1 MKREYPDSPILSVG
15 GLVLDEDRFLLAR
28 RGKEPLKDVW
38 TLPGGAVEPGEKLQ
52 DAIVREIFEECQIKV
67 KPLGIIEVFEQI
79 FHDRDGRVRFHY
91 VIVDFLLEY
100 VSGKAE
106 PMSDST
112 ELRWIT
118 IDELWKYN
126 PPDRAVKVIKRGLEV
141 YRRLRS
147 QPETLIPFIKT
158 D

>member
-1 MKREYPDSPILSVG
+1 MKREYPDSPIISVG
-15 GLVLDEDRFLLAR
+15 GLVIKGNQFLLAR

-38 TLPGGAVEPGEKLQ
+38 TLPGGAVELGEKLQ
-52 DAIVREIFEECQIKV
+52 DAIVREILEECQIKV
-67 KPLGIIEVFEQI
+67 KPLGIIEVLEQI
-79 FHDRDGRVRFHY
+79 FHDNVGRIKFHY

-100 VSGKAE
+100 VSGEAK

-112 ELRWIT
+112 ELKWIT
-118 IDELWKYN
+118 LGELGKYN
-126 PPDRAVKVIKRGLEV
+126 PPERAVKVIKRGLEV
-141 YRRLRS
+141 YRRLLN